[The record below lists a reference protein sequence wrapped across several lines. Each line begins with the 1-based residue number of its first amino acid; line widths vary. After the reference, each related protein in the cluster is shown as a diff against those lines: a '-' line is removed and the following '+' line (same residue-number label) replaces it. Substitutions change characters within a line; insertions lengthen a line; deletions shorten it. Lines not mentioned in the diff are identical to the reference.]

1 MTLEICFVFNSLS
14 VHSLVIIGLE
24 LLCAVS
30 YLPRPESEP
39 PELLETPVRFVTSP
53 RFDKAPMSV
62 SVVALHK

>member
-1 MTLEICFVFNSLS
+1 
-14 VHSLVIIGLE
+14 
-24 LLCAVS
+24 VS

-62 SVVALHK
+62 SVVGLDERDEDHKLNEPGIPAKPKPTT